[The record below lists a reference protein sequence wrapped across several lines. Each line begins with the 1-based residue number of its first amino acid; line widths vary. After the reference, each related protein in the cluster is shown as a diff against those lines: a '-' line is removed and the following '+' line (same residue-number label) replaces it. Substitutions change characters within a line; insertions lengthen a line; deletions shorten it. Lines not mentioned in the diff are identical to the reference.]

1 MESRDREIRPV
12 SPGDAG
18 HGADASHP
26 PADASSSSAGGDL
39 PERIGPYRIL
49 QRIGEGGFGEVYAAD
64 QMEPVKRRVA
74 LKILKAG
81 MDTKSVLARFEAERQ
96 ALAMMDHPNIA
107 KVLDAG
113 QTEAGRPYFVME
125 LVRGEPITVYCDR
138 HGLPNRERLR
148 LLSDVCHAVQH
159 AHQKG
164 IIHRD
169 LKPSNILVTI
179 VDEKAVPK
187 VIDFGI
193 AKATGFSLTEK
204 TVYTQLGQVIGT
216 PEYMS
221 PEQAEMSGLDVDA
234 RTDVYSLGVIL
245 YELLTGTLP
254 ISSETFQNVAYS
266 EMQRIIRE
274 EDTPRPSTRIDRMG
288 PADVLARNS
297 SVRALRKELQEDLDW
312 IVLKSIEKDRT
323 RRYQTPN
330 DLALEIS
337 RYLNHEP
344 VQAGPPSA
352 LYRFR
357 KFVRRHPVGVG
368 IAATGLLALLVLAGT
383 MTYQANRIAR
393 ERDRANDEA
402 ETAQQVSEFLIDL
415 FEVSNPS
422 EARGN
427 TITAREILDKGAEKI
442 HEKLGDRPA
451 VRARLTGIMGRVYRA
466 LGLFEPA
473 DGLLTE
479 ALACRRKVLGENDPE
494 TLSSLQELGHL
505 RWRQGRYTESES
517 LYVAA
522 LTAER
527 RVLGEDDAQTLRSL
541 GGLARL
547 YADQGRY
554 AEAESLTVALV
565 ESRRRVLG
573 EENPETLGAMMNL
586 ALLYWDQ
593 GRYAEAEPI
602 YLATLETQRRTLGD
616 DHPETLSSMNNL
628 GILYYVLGR
637 YDESEKL
644 YREALAARRRVFG
657 DDHPETLRSQNNL
670 ALLYHFQGRY
680 EEAEPLYKETLA
692 AKLRVMGGD
701 HPATISSR
709 SNLAL
714 LYVDQGRYDEARV
727 LYEEARAVAR
737 RVLGDDHP
745 EALTTT
751 LNLAVLLVRQGHYDE
766 AETLLRQT
774 LSAQRRVLGESHPE
788 TLTSMYE
795 LASLCALQGRRRE
808 AIDLL
813 RDASAKGFA
822 EERIL
827 DDSNLDSLRGDAGF
841 ETVVTQVKER
851 LEQ

>member
-12 SPGDAG
+12 SPGNAG
-18 HGADASHP
+18 HGADASQS
-26 PADASSSSAGGDL
+26 PAEAADGPAGGDF

-49 QRIGEGGFGEVYAAD
+49 QRIGEGGFGEVYAAE
-64 QMEPVKRRVA
+64 QTEPVKRRVA
-74 LKILKAG
+74 LKILKPG

-125 LVRGEPITVYCDR
+125 LVKGEPITHYCDR
-138 HGLPNRERLR
+138 HALGNRERLR

-179 VDEKAVPK
+179 VDEKPVPK

-254 ISSETFQNVAYS
+254 ISFETFRDVPYS
-266 EMQRIIRE
+266 EMQRIIRD

-288 PADVLARNS
+288 PAEASARS
-297 SVRALRKELQEDLDW
+297 SSLRALRKELQEDLDW
-312 IVLKSIEKDRT
+312 IVLRAIEKDRT

-368 IAATGLLALLVLAGT
+368 VATTGLLALLVIAGT
-383 MTYQANRIAR
+383 MTVQANRIAR

-402 ETAQQVSEFLIDL
+402 ETARQVSEFLIDL

-427 TITAREILDKGAEKI
+427 SVTAREILDKGSDKI
-442 HEKLGDRPA
+442 HETLGDRPA

-466 LGLFEPA
+466 LGLYEPA
-473 DGLLTE
+473 AGLLEE
-479 ALACRRKVLGENDPE
+479 ALACRRTVLGEKHPE
-494 TLSSLQELGHL
+494 TLSSLQELAHL
-505 RWRQGRYTESES
+505 RWRQGRYAESES

-522 LTAER
+522 VAAER
-527 RVLGEDDAQTLRSL
+527 HVLGADNAQTLRSL

-547 YADQGRY
+547 YSDQGRY
-554 AEAESLTVALV
+554 AEAESLTLV
-565 ESRRRVLG
+565 VIEGRRRILG
-573 EENPETLGAMMNL
+573 EEDPETLSAMANL

-593 GRYAEAEPI
+593 GRYGEAEPL
-602 YLATLETQRRTLGD
+602 YLETLATQRRTLGD
-616 DHPETLSSMNNL
+616 DHPETLSSLNNL
-628 GILYYVLGR
+628 GILYYVMGR

-644 YREALAARRRVFG
+644 YREALETRRRVFG

-670 ALLYHFQGRY
+670 ALLYHFQERY
-680 EEAEPLYKETLA
+680 AEAEPLYKQTLA
-692 AKLRVMGGD
+692 AKLRVLGPD

-714 LYVDQGRYDEARV
+714 LYVALGRFDEAQS
-727 LYEEARAVAR
+727 LYEEARDVAL

-751 LNLAVLLVRQGHYDE
+751 LNLAILLGRKGRYGE
-766 AETLLRQT
+766 AERLLQQT
-774 LSAQRRVLGESHPE
+774 IANQRRVLGEAHPE
-788 TLTSMYE
+788 TLTSLYE
-795 LASLCALQGRRRE
+795 LACLCALQGRRHE

-813 RDASAKGFA
+813 RQAAEQGFA
-822 EERIL
+822 EERIC
-827 DDSNLDSLRGDAGF
+827 DDSNLDSLRGDPDF
-841 ETVVTQVKER
+841 EKVVALVKGR
-851 LEQ
+851 LEE